1 MKEIKEYI
9 YNRLVSDSTLQT
21 LLGATGNDLR
31 VYHLDAKVDYEVNE
45 KKKGFIIYYTN
56 QGAQTEELNSQT
68 LPPISVTFDIY
79 ASSWSDANLIASQVD
94 VLFPVTLDI
103 STTNYRCF
111 NIRKEN
117 QIDGLPSDIGA
128 KRITIRFRLS
138 SIIK

>member
-9 YNRLVSDSTLQT
+9 YSRLISDSTLLS
-21 LLGATGNDLR
+21 LLGVSNGDKR
-31 VYHLDAKVDYEVNE
+31 VYHLGAEVNYEVNE

-56 QGAQTEELNSQT
+56 QGAQTDELNSQT

-79 ASSWSDANLIASQVD
+79 AISWNAAIEIAERLD
-94 VLFPVTLDI
+94 VLFTVSLDFT
-103 STTNYRCF
+103 TTNYRCF

>member
-9 YNRLVSDSTLQT
+9 YNRLVSDATLQA
-21 LLGATGNDLR
+21 LLGATGNDKR
-31 VYHLDAKVDYEVNE
+31 VYHLGAEVDYEVNE

-56 QGAQTEELNSQT
+56 QGAQTDELDSQT
-68 LPPISVTFDIY
+68 LPPISVTFDVY
-79 ASSWSDANLIASQVD
+79 ANSWNDAELISAQID
-94 VLFPVTLDI
+94 VLFPVILDF

-117 QIDGLPSDIGA
+117 RIDGLPSDIGA
-128 KRITIRFRLS
+128 KRFTVRFRLS